1 MRVVITRAEDRA
13 DRMAERLRSLGAEP
27 IIYPTIAFAPPED
40 RGPLDAALQRLAE
53 GGYDWLVLTSVT
65 AVKVLAEAGLQIAE
79 HKRLKLAAVG
89 SATAATCIELLGVTP
104 AVVPAKF
111 VAEALAEALGDI
123 QGQRVLLANADI
135 ARPTLEERLRTT
147 GALVDRV
154 IAYQTVLATDSDIDL
169 PALLAAEQ
177 IGAITFTSGSTVRYF
192 VQRIGPAALADARRT
207 IIACIGPITADAA
220 RELGLPPTIIADPS
234 TEEGLIEA
242 LELYVKQQS
251 EDGAQTTTS

>member
-1 MRVVITRAEDRA
+1 
-13 DRMAERLRSLGAEP
+13 
-27 IIYPTIAFAPPED
+27 
-40 RGPLDAALQRLAE
+40 
-53 GGYDWLVLTSVT
+53 
-65 AVKVLAEAGLQIAE
+65 
-79 HKRLKLAAVG
+79 
-89 SATAATCIELLGVTP
+89 
-104 AVVPAKF
+104 
-111 VAEALAEALGDI
+111 
-123 QGQRVLLANADI
+123 
-135 ARPTLEERLRTT
+135 
-147 GALVDRV
+147 
-154 IAYQTVLATDSDIDL
+154 VLATDSDIDL